1 VDAHTQAQQGLGAEP
16 VEAFAD
22 WKDTLIAVQGVLP
35 DQEFQSKL
43 QGSCVGF
50 RVQQTDPG
58 RNCAS
63 CVFPYWDAPVL
74 TSSARALVLLKMQL
88 LLEGQ
93 LLEL

>member
-1 VDAHTQAQQGLGAEP
+1 

-35 DQEFQSKL
+35 DQEFQDKL
-43 QGSCVGF
+43 QGSCLGF

-74 TSSARALVLLKMQL
+74 TSSARALVLLKVQL
-88 LLEGQ
+88 LLEG
-93 LLEL
+93 ELQDM